1 MKKSYY
7 ILIALILAAAVA
19 FAVYMN
25 YKRTSNTTP
34 QGFAS
39 SNGRLQLQNIDVAS
53 LRAGRVSQVLVHE
66 GDLVEKGTPLVTLSS
81 EELDTQLQAAEAA
94 KNQAEARKVQAEAAK
109 TRAIGAVTRA
119 MGTEKRA
126 EGGYARTQSGVS
138 QANAVIA
145 AKMALMKTAKDNL
158 DNTLALRKDDL
169 VSVAELQQREQ
180 AYAAA
185 KAEVL
190 AAQAAKAQAAA
201 GGTEAQ
207 AGIAEATSGIA
218 EAKAAV
224 AEAQA
229 GISQAQAG
237 INQAQAVIAQAQ
249 SQINRVKSIQ
259 SDMYVRAPQA
269 GRVEYRIAEVGNVI
283 APGSKVVTLIDP
295 NNVYLEIFL
304 PTDSSSQVQI
314 GSPARIV
321 LDGINAVFPAKV
333 SFVANQSQFTPKSV
347 ETKNEREKMMYRVK
361 LSLDPQVA
369 SRYQTLLK
377 GGMTAQGYVQ
387 LDPNTAWGKT
397 LEVKMPAALPIP
409 PNKPDSASTNTNSN
423 TSSMTASATGH

>member
-7 ILIALILAAAVA
+7 ILIALILAVAVA

-25 YKRTSNTTP
+25 YKRTADTTP
-34 QGFAS
+34 EGFAS

-81 EELDTQLQAAEAA
+81 EELDTQLQGAEAA
-94 KNQAEARKVQAEAAK
+94 KLQAEAAK
-109 TRAIGAVTRA
+109 LQAEGRKSQAQAAKARAEGAVTRA

-126 EGGYARTQSGVS
+126 EGGYARTQGGVN
-138 QANAVIA
+138 QADAVIA
-145 AKMALMKTAKDNL
+145 AKKAQLQIALDNL
-158 DNTLALRKDDL
+158 NNTKALRKDDL
-169 VSVAELQQREQ
+169 VSIAELQQREQ
-180 AYAAA
+180 AYQAA

-207 AGIAEATSGIA
+207 AGIAEAQSGIA

-229 GISQAQAG
+229 GIEQAQAG
-237 INQAQAVIAQAQ
+237 INQAQ

-269 GRVEYRIAEVGNVI
+269 GRVEYRIVEVGNVI
-283 APGSKVVTLIDP
+283 APGSKVVTLVDP
-295 NNVYLEIFL
+295 NDVYLEIFL
-304 PTDSSSQVQI
+304 PTDSSNQVQI

-321 LDGINAVFPAKV
+321 LDGIKAVLPAKV

-387 LDPNTAWGKT
+387 LDPSKAWSKD
-397 LEVKMPAALPIP
+397 LEVNMPSIVPIAP
-409 PNKPDSASTNTNSN
+409 SRPVHPQIASTVTV
-423 TSSMTASATGH
+423 GQ

>member
-7 ILIALILAAAVA
+7 ILIALTLAVAVA

-25 YKRTSNTTP
+25 YKRTADTTP
-34 QGFAS
+34 EGFAT

-66 GDLVEKGTPLVTLSS
+66 GDLVEKGTPLATLSS
-81 EELDTQLQAAEAA
+81 EELDTQLQGAEAA
-94 KNQAEARKVQAEAAK
+94 KLQAEAAK
-109 TRAIGAVTRA
+109 LQAEGRKSQAQAAKARAEGAVTRA
-119 MGTEKRA
+119 MGTKKRA
-126 EGGYARTQSGVS
+126 EGGYARTQGGVN
-138 QANAVIA
+138 QADAVIA
-145 AKMALMKTAKDNL
+145 AKKAQLQIALDNL
-158 DNTLALRKDDL
+158 NNTKALRKDNL
-169 VSVAELQQREQ
+169 VSIAELQQREQ
-180 AYAAA
+180 AYQAA

-207 AGIAEATSGIA
+207 AGIVEAQSGIA

-229 GISQAQAG
+229 GINQAQAGIEQAQAG
-237 INQAQAVIAQAQ
+237 INQAQ

-269 GRVEYRIAEVGNVI
+269 GRVEYRIVEVGNVI
-283 APGSKVVTLIDP
+283 APGSKVLTLVDP
-295 NNVYLEIFL
+295 NDIYLEIFL
-304 PTDSSSQVQI
+304 PTDSSNQVQI

-321 LDGINAVFPAKV
+321 LDGIKAVLPAKV

-387 LDPNTAWGKT
+387 LDPSKAWSKD
-397 LEVKMPAALPIP
+397 LEVNMPSIVPIAP
-409 PNKPDSASTNTNSN
+409 SRTVHPQIASTVTV
-423 TSSMTASATGH
+423 GQ

>member
-7 ILIALILAAAVA
+7 ILIALILAVAVA

-25 YKRTSNTTP
+25 YKRTADTTP
-34 QGFAS
+34 EGFAS

-81 EELDTQLQAAEAA
+81 EELDTQLQGAEAA
-94 KNQAEARKVQAEAAK
+94 KSQAEAAK
-109 TRAIGAVTRA
+109 LQAEGRKSQAQAAKARAEGAVTRA

-126 EGGYARTQSGVS
+126 EGGYARTQGGVN
-138 QANAVIA
+138 QADAVIA
-145 AKMALMKTAKDNL
+145 AKKAQLQIALDNL
-158 DNTLALRKDDL
+158 NNTKALRKDNL
-169 VSVAELQQREQ
+169 VSIAELQQREQ
-180 AYAAA
+180 AYQAA

-207 AGIAEATSGIA
+207 AGIAEAQSGIA

-229 GISQAQAG
+229 GINQAQAGIEQAQAG
-237 INQAQAVIAQAQ
+237 INQAQ

-269 GRVEYRIAEVGNVI
+269 GRVEYRIVEVGNVI
-283 APGSKVVTLIDP
+283 APGSKVVTLVDP
-295 NNVYLEIFL
+295 NDVYLEIFL
-304 PTDSSSQVQI
+304 PTDSSNQVQI

-321 LDGINAVFPAKV
+321 LDGIKAVLPAKV

-387 LDPNTAWGKT
+387 LDPSKAWSKD
-397 LEVKMPAALPIP
+397 LEVNMPSIVPIAP
-409 PNKPDSASTNTNSN
+409 SRPVHPQIASTVTV
-423 TSSMTASATGH
+423 GQ

>member
-7 ILIALILAAAVA
+7 ILIALILAVAVA

-25 YKRTSNTTP
+25 YKRTADTTP
-34 QGFAS
+34 EGFAS

-81 EELDTQLQAAEAA
+81 EELDTQLQGAEAA
-94 KNQAEARKVQAEAAK
+94 KSQAEAAK
-109 TRAIGAVTRA
+109 LQAEGRKSQAQAAKARAEGAVTRA
-119 MGTEKRA
+119 MSTEKRA
-126 EGGYARTQSGVS
+126 EGGYARTQGGVN
-138 QANAVIA
+138 QADAVIA
-145 AKMALMKTAKDNL
+145 AKKAQLQIALDNL
-158 DNTLALRKDDL
+158 NNTKALRKDDL
-169 VSVAELQQREQ
+169 VSIAELQQREQ
-180 AYAAA
+180 AYQAA

-207 AGIAEATSGIA
+207 AGIAEAQSGIA

-229 GISQAQAG
+229 GINQAQAGIEQAQAG
-237 INQAQAVIAQAQ
+237 INQAQ

-269 GRVEYRIAEVGNVI
+269 GRVEYRIVEVGNVI
-283 APGSKVVTLIDP
+283 APGSKVVTLVDP
-295 NNVYLEIFL
+295 NDVYLEIFL
-304 PTDSSSQVQI
+304 PTDSSNQVQI

-321 LDGINAVFPAKV
+321 LDGIKAVLPAKV

-387 LDPNTAWGKT
+387 LDPSKAWSKD
-397 LEVKMPAALPIP
+397 LEVNMPSIVPIAP
-409 PNKPDSASTNTNSN
+409 SRPVNPQIASTVTV
-423 TSSMTASATGH
+423 GQ

>member
-7 ILIALILAAAVA
+7 ILIALILAVAVA

-25 YKRTSNTTP
+25 YKRTADTTP
-34 QGFAS
+34 EGFAS

-81 EELDTQLQAAEAA
+81 EELDTQLQGAEAA
-94 KNQAEARKVQAEAAK
+94 KSQAEAAK
-109 TRAIGAVTRA
+109 SQAEGRKSQAQAAKARAEGAVTRA

-126 EGGYARTQSGVS
+126 EGGYARTQGGVN
-138 QANAVIA
+138 QADAVIA
-145 AKMALMKTAKDNL
+145 AKKAQLQIALDNL
-158 DNTLALRKDDL
+158 NNTKALRKDDL
-169 VSVAELQQREQ
+169 VSIAELQQREQ
-180 AYAAA
+180 AYQAA

-207 AGIAEATSGIA
+207 AGIAEAQSGIA

-229 GISQAQAG
+229 GIEQAQAG
-237 INQAQAVIAQAQ
+237 INQAQAGINQAQ

-269 GRVEYRIAEVGNVI
+269 GRVEYRIVEVGNVI
-283 APGSKVVTLIDP
+283 APGSKVVTLVDP
-295 NNVYLEIFL
+295 NDVYLEIFL
-304 PTDSSSQVQI
+304 PTDSSNQVQI

-321 LDGINAVFPAKV
+321 LDGIKAVLPAKV

-387 LDPNTAWGKT
+387 LDPSKAWSKD
-397 LEVKMPAALPIP
+397 LEVKMPSIVPIAP
-409 PNKPDSASTNTNSN
+409 SRPVHPQIASTVTV
-423 TSSMTASATGH
+423 GQ

>member
-7 ILIALILAAAVA
+7 ILIALMLAVAVA

-25 YKRTSNTTP
+25 YKRTADTTP
-34 QGFAS
+34 EGFAS

-81 EELDTQLQAAEAA
+81 EELDTQLQGAEAA
-94 KNQAEARKVQAEAAK
+94 KSQAEAAK
-109 TRAIGAVTRA
+109 LQAEGRKSQAQAAKARAEGAVTRA

-126 EGGYARTQSGVS
+126 EGGYARTQGGVN
-138 QANAVIA
+138 QADAVIA
-145 AKMALMKTAKDNL
+145 AKKAQLQIALDNL
-158 DNTLALRKDDL
+158 NNTKALRKDDL
-169 VSVAELQQREQ
+169 VSIAELQQREQ
-180 AYAAA
+180 AYQAA

-207 AGIAEATSGIA
+207 AGIAEAQSGIA

-229 GISQAQAG
+229 GINQAQAGIEQAQAG
-237 INQAQAVIAQAQ
+237 INQAQ

-269 GRVEYRIAEVGNVI
+269 GRVEYRIVEVGNVI
-283 APGSKVVTLIDP
+283 APGSKVVTLVDP
-295 NNVYLEIFL
+295 NDVYLEIFL
-304 PTDSSSQVQI
+304 PTDSSNQVQI

-321 LDGINAVFPAKV
+321 LDGIKAVLPAKV

-387 LDPNTAWGKT
+387 LDPSKAWSKD
-397 LEVKMPAALPIP
+397 LEVNMPSIVPIAP
-409 PNKPDSASTNTNSN
+409 SRPVHPQIASTVTV
-423 TSSMTASATGH
+423 GQ

>member
-7 ILIALILAAAVA
+7 ILIALILAVAVA

-25 YKRTSNTTP
+25 YKRTADTTP
-34 QGFAS
+34 EGFAS

-81 EELDTQLQAAEAA
+81 EELDTQLQGAEAA
-94 KNQAEARKVQAEAAK
+94 KSQAEAAK
-109 TRAIGAVTRA
+109 SQAEGRKSQAQAAKARAEGAVTRA
-119 MGTEKRA
+119 MGTKKRA
-126 EGGYARTQSGVS
+126 EGGYARTQGGVN
-138 QANAVIA
+138 QADAVIA
-145 AKMALMKTAKDNL
+145 AKKAQLQIALDNL
-158 DNTLALRKDDL
+158 NNTKALRKDDL
-169 VSVAELQQREQ
+169 VSIAELQQREQ
-180 AYAAA
+180 AYQAA

-207 AGIAEATSGIA
+207 AGIAEAQSGIA

-229 GISQAQAG
+229 GINQAQAGIEQAQAG
-237 INQAQAVIAQAQ
+237 INQAQ

-269 GRVEYRIAEVGNVI
+269 GRVEYRIVEVGNVI
-283 APGSKVVTLIDP
+283 APGSKVVTLVDP
-295 NNVYLEIFL
+295 NDVYLEIFL
-304 PTDSSSQVQI
+304 PTDSSNQVQI

-321 LDGINAVFPAKV
+321 LDGIKAVLPAKV

-387 LDPNTAWGKT
+387 LDPSKAWSKD
-397 LEVKMPAALPIP
+397 LEVKMPSIVPIAP
-409 PNKPDSASTNTNSN
+409 SRPVHPQIASTVTV
-423 TSSMTASATGH
+423 GQ

>member
-7 ILIALILAAAVA
+7 ILIALILAVAVA

-25 YKRTSNTTP
+25 YKRTADTTP
-34 QGFAS
+34 EGFAS

-66 GDLVEKGTPLVTLSS
+66 GDLVEKGTLLVTLSS
-81 EELDTQLQAAEAA
+81 EELDTQLQGAEAA
-94 KNQAEARKVQAEAAK
+94 KSQAEAAK
-109 TRAIGAVTRA
+109 LQAEGRKSQAQAAKARAEGAVTRA

-126 EGGYARTQSGVS
+126 EGGYARTQGGVN
-138 QANAVIA
+138 QADAVIA
-145 AKMALMKTAKDNL
+145 AKKAQLQIALDNL
-158 DNTLALRKDDL
+158 NNTKALRKDDL
-169 VSVAELQQREQ
+169 VSIAELQQREQ
-180 AYAAA
+180 AYQAA

-207 AGIAEATSGIA
+207 AGIAEAQSGIA

-229 GISQAQAG
+229 GINQAQAGIEQAQAG
-237 INQAQAVIAQAQ
+237 INQAQ

-269 GRVEYRIAEVGNVI
+269 GRVEYRIVEVGNVI
-283 APGSKVVTLIDP
+283 APGSKVVTLVDP
-295 NNVYLEIFL
+295 NDVYLEIFL
-304 PTDSSSQVQI
+304 PTDSSNQVQI

-321 LDGINAVFPAKV
+321 LDGIKAVLPAKV

-387 LDPNTAWGKT
+387 LDPSKAWSKD
-397 LEVKMPAALPIP
+397 LEVKMPSIVPIAP
-409 PNKPDSASTNTNSN
+409 SRPVHPQIASTVTV
-423 TSSMTASATGH
+423 GQ

>member
-7 ILIALILAAAVA
+7 ILIALILAVAVA

-25 YKRTSNTTP
+25 YKRTADTTP
-34 QGFAS
+34 EGFAS
-39 SNGRLQLQNIDVAS
+39 SNGRLQLQNIDVSS

-81 EELDTQLQAAEAA
+81 EELDTQLQGAEAA
-94 KNQAEARKVQAEAAK
+94 KLQAEAAK
-109 TRAIGAVTRA
+109 LQAEGRKSQAQAAKARAEGAVTRA

-126 EGGYARTQSGVS
+126 EGGYARTQGGVN
-138 QANAVIA
+138 QADAVIA
-145 AKMALMKTAKDNL
+145 AKKAQLQIALDNL
-158 DNTLALRKDDL
+158 NNTKALRKDDL
-169 VSVAELQQREQ
+169 VSIAELQQREQ
-180 AYAAA
+180 AYQAA

-207 AGIAEATSGIA
+207 AGIAEAQSGIA

-229 GISQAQAG
+229 GINQAQAGIEQAQAG
-237 INQAQAVIAQAQ
+237 INQAQ

-269 GRVEYRIAEVGNVI
+269 GRVEYRIVEVGNVI
-283 APGSKVVTLIDP
+283 APGSKVVTLVDP
-295 NNVYLEIFL
+295 NDVYLEIFL
-304 PTDSSSQVQI
+304 PTDSSNQVQI

-321 LDGINAVFPAKV
+321 LDGIKAVLPAKV

-387 LDPNTAWGKT
+387 LDPSKAWSKD
-397 LEVKMPAALPIP
+397 LEVNMPSIVPIAP
-409 PNKPDSASTNTNSN
+409 SRPLHPQIASTVTV
-423 TSSMTASATGH
+423 GQ

>member
-7 ILIALILAAAVA
+7 ILIALILAVAVA

-25 YKRTSNTTP
+25 YKRTADTTP
-34 QGFAS
+34 KGFAS

-81 EELDTQLQAAEAA
+81 EELDTQLQGAEAA
-94 KNQAEARKVQAEAAK
+94 KLQAEAAK
-109 TRAIGAVTRA
+109 LQAEGRKSQAQAAKARAEGAVTRA

-126 EGGYARTQSGVS
+126 EGGYARTQGGVN
-138 QANAVIA
+138 QADAVIA
-145 AKMALMKTAKDNL
+145 AKKAQLQIALDNL
-158 DNTLALRKDDL
+158 NNTKALRKDDL
-169 VSVAELQQREQ
+169 VSIAELQQREQ
-180 AYAAA
+180 AYQAA

-207 AGIAEATSGIA
+207 AGIAEAQSGIA

-229 GISQAQAG
+229 GINQAQAGIEQAQAG
-237 INQAQAVIAQAQ
+237 INQAQ

-269 GRVEYRIAEVGNVI
+269 GRVEYRIVEVGNVI
-283 APGSKVVTLIDP
+283 APGSKVVTLVDP
-295 NNVYLEIFL
+295 NDVYLEIFL
-304 PTDSSSQVQI
+304 PTDSSNQVQI
-314 GSPARIV
+314 GSPARIL
-321 LDGINAVFPAKV
+321 LDGIKAVLPAKV

-387 LDPNTAWGKT
+387 LDPSKAWSKD
-397 LEVKMPAALPIP
+397 LEVNMPSIVPIAPSRPVP
-409 PNKPDSASTNTNSN
+409 PQIASTVTV
-423 TSSMTASATGH
+423 GQ

>member
-7 ILIALILAAAVA
+7 ILIALILAVAVA

-25 YKRTSNTTP
+25 YKRTADTTP
-34 QGFAS
+34 EGFAS

-81 EELDTQLQAAEAA
+81 EELDTQLQGAEAA
-94 KNQAEARKVQAEAAK
+94 KSQAEAAK
-109 TRAIGAVTRA
+109 LQAEGRKSQAQAAKARAEGAVTRA

-126 EGGYARTQSGVS
+126 EGGYARTQGGVT
-138 QANAVIA
+138 QADAVIA
-145 AKMALMKTAKDNL
+145 AKKAQLQIALDNL
-158 DNTLALRKDDL
+158 NNTKALRKDNL
-169 VSVAELQQREQ
+169 VSIAELQQREQ
-180 AYAAA
+180 AYQAA

-207 AGIAEATSGIA
+207 AGIAEAQSGIA

-229 GISQAQAG
+229 GINQAQAGIEQAQAG
-237 INQAQAVIAQAQ
+237 INQAQ
-249 SQINRVKSIQ
+249 SQINRFKSIQ

-269 GRVEYRIAEVGNVI
+269 GRVEYRIVEVGNVI
-283 APGSKVVTLIDP
+283 APGSKVVTLVDP
-295 NNVYLEIFL
+295 NDVYLEIFL
-304 PTDSSSQVQI
+304 PTDSSNQVQI

-321 LDGINAVFPAKV
+321 LDGIKAVLPAKV

-387 LDPNTAWGKT
+387 LDPSKAWSKD
-397 LEVKMPAALPIP
+397 LEVNMPSIVPIAP
-409 PNKPDSASTNTNSN
+409 SRPVHPQIASTVTV
-423 TSSMTASATGH
+423 GQ

>member
-7 ILIALILAAAVA
+7 ILIALILAVAVA

-25 YKRTSNTTP
+25 YKRTADTTP
-34 QGFAS
+34 EGFAS

-81 EELDTQLQAAEAA
+81 EELDTQLQGAEAA
-94 KNQAEARKVQAEAAK
+94 KLQAEGRKSQAQAAK
-109 TRAIGAVTRA
+109 ARAEGAVTRA

-126 EGGYARTQSGVS
+126 EGGYARTQGGVN
-138 QANAVIA
+138 QADAVIA
-145 AKMALMKTAKDNL
+145 AKKAQLQIALDNL
-158 DNTLALRKDDL
+158 NNTKALRKDDL
-169 VSVAELQQREQ
+169 VSIAELQQREQ
-180 AYAAA
+180 AYQAA

-207 AGIAEATSGIA
+207 AGIAEAQSGIA

-229 GISQAQAG
+229 GINQAQAGIEQAQAG
-237 INQAQAVIAQAQ
+237 INQAQ

-269 GRVEYRIAEVGNVI
+269 GRVEYRIVEVGNVI
-283 APGSKVVTLIDP
+283 APGSKVVTLVDP
-295 NNVYLEIFL
+295 NDVYLEIFL
-304 PTDSSSQVQI
+304 PTDSSNQVQI

-321 LDGINAVFPAKV
+321 LDGIKAVLPAKV

-387 LDPNTAWGKT
+387 LDPSKAWSKD
-397 LEVKMPAALPIP
+397 LEVKMPSIVPIAP
-409 PNKPDSASTNTNSN
+409 SRPVHPQIASTVTV
-423 TSSMTASATGH
+423 GQ

>member
-7 ILIALILAAAVA
+7 ILIALILAVAVA

-25 YKRTSNTTP
+25 YKRTADTTP
-34 QGFAS
+34 EGFAS

-81 EELDTQLQAAEAA
+81 EELDTQLQGAEAA
-94 KNQAEARKVQAEAAK
+94 KSQAEAAK
-109 TRAIGAVTRA
+109 SQAEGRKSQAQAAKARAEGAVTRA

-126 EGGYARTQSGVS
+126 EGGYARTQGGVN
-138 QANAVIA
+138 QADAVIA
-145 AKMALMKTAKDNL
+145 AKKAQLQIALDNL
-158 DNTLALRKDDL
+158 NNTKALRKDNL
-169 VSVAELQQREQ
+169 VSIAELQQREQ
-180 AYAAA
+180 AYQAA

-207 AGIAEATSGIA
+207 AGIAEAQSGIA

-229 GISQAQAG
+229 GINQAQAGIEQAQAG
-237 INQAQAVIAQAQ
+237 INQAQ

-269 GRVEYRIAEVGNVI
+269 GRVEYRIVEVGNVI
-283 APGSKVVTLIDP
+283 APGSKVVTLVDP
-295 NNVYLEIFL
+295 NDVYLEIFL
-304 PTDSSSQVQI
+304 PTDSSNQVQI
-314 GSPARIV
+314 GSPARIL
-321 LDGINAVFPAKV
+321 LDGIKAVLPAKV

-387 LDPNTAWGKT
+387 LDPSKAWSKD
-397 LEVKMPAALPIP
+397 LEVKMPSIVPIAP
-409 PNKPDSASTNTNSN
+409 SRPVHPQIASTVTV
-423 TSSMTASATGH
+423 GQ

>member
-7 ILIALILAAAVA
+7 ILIALILAVAVA

-25 YKRTSNTTP
+25 YKRTADTTP
-34 QGFAS
+34 EGFAS

-81 EELDTQLQAAEAA
+81 EELDTQLQGAEAA
-94 KNQAEARKVQAEAAK
+94 KLQAEAAK
-109 TRAIGAVTRA
+109 LQAEGRKSQAQAAKARAEGAVTRA
-119 MGTEKRA
+119 MSTEKRA
-126 EGGYARTQSGVS
+126 EGGYARTQGGVN
-138 QANAVIA
+138 QADAVIA
-145 AKMALMKTAKDNL
+145 AKKAQLQIALDNL
-158 DNTLALRKDDL
+158 NNTKALRKDDL
-169 VSVAELQQREQ
+169 VSIAELQQREQ
-180 AYAAA
+180 AYQAA

-207 AGIAEATSGIA
+207 AGIAEAQSGIA

-229 GISQAQAG
+229 GINQAQAGIEQAQAG
-237 INQAQAVIAQAQ
+237 INQAQ

-269 GRVEYRIAEVGNVI
+269 GRVEYRIVEVGNVI
-283 APGSKVVTLIDP
+283 APGSKVVTLVDP
-295 NNVYLEIFL
+295 NDVYLEIFL
-304 PTDSSSQVQI
+304 PTDSSNQVQI

-321 LDGINAVFPAKV
+321 LDGIKAVLPAKV

-387 LDPNTAWGKT
+387 LDPSKAWSKD
-397 LEVKMPAALPIP
+397 LEVNMPSIVPIAP
-409 PNKPDSASTNTNSN
+409 SRPVHPQIASTVTV
-423 TSSMTASATGH
+423 GQ

>member
-7 ILIALILAAAVA
+7 ILIALILAVAVA

-25 YKRTSNTTP
+25 YKRTADTTP
-34 QGFAS
+34 EGFAY

-66 GDLVEKGTPLVTLSS
+66 GDLVEKGTTLVTLSS
-81 EELDTQLQAAEAA
+81 EELDTQLQGAEAA
-94 KNQAEARKVQAEAAK
+94 KSQAEAAK
-109 TRAIGAVTRA
+109 LQAEGRKSQAQAAKSRAEGAVTRA

-126 EGGYARTQSGVS
+126 EGGYARTQGGVN
-138 QANAVIA
+138 QADAVIA
-145 AKMALMKTAKDNL
+145 AKKAQLQIALDNL
-158 DNTLALRKDDL
+158 NNTKALRKDNL
-169 VSVAELQQREQ
+169 VSIAELQQREQ
-180 AYAAA
+180 AYQAA

-207 AGIAEATSGIA
+207 AGIAEAQSGIA

-229 GISQAQAG
+229 GINQAQAGIEQAQAG
-237 INQAQAVIAQAQ
+237 INQAQ

-269 GRVEYRIAEVGNVI
+269 GRVEYRIVEVGNVI
-283 APGSKVVTLIDP
+283 APGSKVVTLVDP
-295 NNVYLEIFL
+295 NDVYLEIFL
-304 PTDSSSQVQI
+304 PTDSSNQVQI

-321 LDGINAVFPAKV
+321 LDGIKAVLPAKV

-387 LDPNTAWGKT
+387 LDPSKAWSKD
-397 LEVKMPAALPIP
+397 LEVKMPSIVPIAP
-409 PNKPDSASTNTNSN
+409 SRPVHPQIASTVTV
-423 TSSMTASATGH
+423 GQ

>member
-7 ILIALILAAAVA
+7 ILIALMLAVAVA

-25 YKRTSNTTP
+25 YKRTADTTP
-34 QGFAS
+34 EGFAS

-81 EELDTQLQAAEAA
+81 EELDTQLQGAEAA
-94 KNQAEARKVQAEAAK
+94 KSQAEAAK
-109 TRAIGAVTRA
+109 LQAEGRKSQAQAAKARAEGAVTRA

-126 EGGYARTQSGVS
+126 EGGYARTQGGVN
-138 QANAVIA
+138 QADAVIA
-145 AKMALMKTAKDNL
+145 AKKAQLQIALDNL
-158 DNTLALRKDDL
+158 NNTKALRKDNL
-169 VSVAELQQREQ
+169 VSIAELQQREQ
-180 AYAAA
+180 AYQAA

-207 AGIAEATSGIA
+207 AGIAEAQSGIA

-229 GISQAQAG
+229 GINQAQAGIEQAQAG
-237 INQAQAVIAQAQ
+237 INQAQ

-269 GRVEYRIAEVGNVI
+269 GRVEYRIVEVGNVI
-283 APGSKVVTLIDP
+283 APGSKVVTLVDP
-295 NNVYLEIFL
+295 NDVYLEIFL
-304 PTDSSSQVQI
+304 PTDSSNQVQI

-321 LDGINAVFPAKV
+321 LDGIKAVLPAKV

-387 LDPNTAWGKT
+387 LDPSKAWSKD
-397 LEVKMPAALPIP
+397 LEVNMPSIVPIAP
-409 PNKPDSASTNTNSN
+409 SRPVHPQIASTVTV
-423 TSSMTASATGH
+423 GQ

>member
-7 ILIALILAAAVA
+7 ILIALILAVAVA

-25 YKRTSNTTP
+25 YKRTADTTP
-34 QGFAS
+34 EGFAS

-81 EELDTQLQAAEAA
+81 EELDTQLQGAEAA
-94 KNQAEARKVQAEAAK
+94 KLQAEAAK
-109 TRAIGAVTRA
+109 SQAEGRKSQAQAAKARAEGAVTRA

-126 EGGYARTQSGVS
+126 EGGYARTQGGVN
-138 QANAVIA
+138 QADAVIA
-145 AKMALMKTAKDNL
+145 AKKAQLQIALDNL
-158 DNTLALRKDDL
+158 NNTKALRKDDL
-169 VSVAELQQREQ
+169 VSIAELQQREQ
-180 AYAAA
+180 AYQAA

-207 AGIAEATSGIA
+207 AGIAEAQSGIA

-229 GISQAQAG
+229 GINQAQAGIEQAQAG
-237 INQAQAVIAQAQ
+237 INQAQ

-269 GRVEYRIAEVGNVI
+269 GRVEYRIVEVGNVI
-283 APGSKVVTLIDP
+283 APGSKVVTLVDP
-295 NNVYLEIFL
+295 NDVYLEIFL
-304 PTDSSSQVQI
+304 PTDSSNQVQI

-321 LDGINAVFPAKV
+321 LDGIKAVLPAKV

-387 LDPNTAWGKT
+387 LDPSKAWSKD
-397 LEVKMPAALPIP
+397 LEVKMPSIVPIAP
-409 PNKPDSASTNTNSN
+409 SRPVHPQIASTVTV
-423 TSSMTASATGH
+423 GQ

>member
-7 ILIALILAAAVA
+7 ILIALILAVAVA

-25 YKRTSNTTP
+25 YKRTADTTP
-34 QGFAS
+34 EGFAS

-81 EELDTQLQAAEAA
+81 EELDTQLQGAEAA
-94 KNQAEARKVQAEAAK
+94 KSQAEAAK
-109 TRAIGAVTRA
+109 SQAEGRKSQAQAAKARAEGAVTRA

-126 EGGYARTQSGVS
+126 EGGYARTQGGVN
-138 QANAVIA
+138 QADAVIA
-145 AKMALMKTAKDNL
+145 AKKAQLQIALDNL
-158 DNTLALRKDDL
+158 NNTKALRKDDL
-169 VSVAELQQREQ
+169 VSIAELQQREQ
-180 AYAAA
+180 AYQAA

-207 AGIAEATSGIA
+207 AGIAEAQSGIA

-229 GISQAQAG
+229 GIEQAQAGIEQAQAG
-237 INQAQAVIAQAQ
+237 INQAQ

-269 GRVEYRIAEVGNVI
+269 GRVEYRIVEVGNVI
-283 APGSKVVTLIDP
+283 APGSKVVTLVDP
-295 NNVYLEIFL
+295 NDVYLEIFL
-304 PTDSSSQVQI
+304 PTDSSNQVQI

-321 LDGINAVFPAKV
+321 LDGIKAVLPAKV

-387 LDPNTAWGKT
+387 LDPSKAWSKD
-397 LEVKMPAALPIP
+397 LEVNMPSIVPIAP
-409 PNKPDSASTNTNSN
+409 SRPVHPQIASTVTV
-423 TSSMTASATGH
+423 GQ

>member
-7 ILIALILAAAVA
+7 ILIALMLAVAVA

-25 YKRTSNTTP
+25 YKRTADTTP
-34 QGFAS
+34 EGFAS

-81 EELDTQLQAAEAA
+81 EELDTQLQGAEAA
-94 KNQAEARKVQAEAAK
+94 KSQAEAAK
-109 TRAIGAVTRA
+109 SQAEGRKSQAQAAKARAEGAVTRA

-126 EGGYARTQSGVS
+126 EGGYARTQGGVN
-138 QANAVIA
+138 QADAVIA
-145 AKMALMKTAKDNL
+145 AKKAQLQIALDNL
-158 DNTLALRKDDL
+158 NNTKALRKDDL
-169 VSVAELQQREQ
+169 VSIAELQQREQ
-180 AYAAA
+180 AYQAA

-207 AGIAEATSGIA
+207 AGIAEAQSGIA

-229 GISQAQAG
+229 GINQAQAGIEQAQAG
-237 INQAQAVIAQAQ
+237 INQAQ

-269 GRVEYRIAEVGNVI
+269 GRVEYRIVEVGNVI
-283 APGSKVVTLIDP
+283 APGSKVVTLVDP
-295 NNVYLEIFL
+295 NDVYLEIFL
-304 PTDSSSQVQI
+304 PTDSSNQVQI

-321 LDGINAVFPAKV
+321 LDGIKAVLPAKV

-387 LDPNTAWGKT
+387 LDPSKAWSKD
-397 LEVKMPAALPIP
+397 LEVKMPSIVPIAP
-409 PNKPDSASTNTNSN
+409 SRPVHPQIASTVTV
-423 TSSMTASATGH
+423 GQ

>member
-7 ILIALILAAAVA
+7 ILIALILAVAVA

-25 YKRTSNTTP
+25 YKRTADTTP
-34 QGFAS
+34 EGFAS

-81 EELDTQLQAAEAA
+81 EELDTQLQGAEAA
-94 KNQAEARKVQAEAAK
+94 KSQAEAAK
-109 TRAIGAVTRA
+109 SQAEGRKSQAQAAKARAEGAVTRA

-126 EGGYARTQSGVS
+126 EGGYARTQGGVN
-138 QANAVIA
+138 QADAVIA
-145 AKMALMKTAKDNL
+145 AKKAQLQIALDNL
-158 DNTLALRKDDL
+158 NNTKALRKDDL
-169 VSVAELQQREQ
+169 VSIAELQQREQ
-180 AYAAA
+180 AYQAA

-207 AGIAEATSGIA
+207 AGIAEAQSGIA

-229 GISQAQAG
+229 GINQAQAGIEQAQAG
-237 INQAQAVIAQAQ
+237 INQAQ

-269 GRVEYRIAEVGNVI
+269 GRVEYRIVEVGNVI
-283 APGSKVVTLIDP
+283 APGSKVVTLVDP
-295 NNVYLEIFL
+295 NDVYLEIFL
-304 PTDSSSQVQI
+304 PTDSSNQVQI

-321 LDGINAVFPAKV
+321 LDGIKAVLPAKV

-387 LDPNTAWGKT
+387 LDPSKAWSKD
-397 LEVKMPAALPIP
+397 LEVNMPSIVPIAP
-409 PNKPDSASTNTNSN
+409 SRPVHPQIASTVTV
-423 TSSMTASATGH
+423 GQ

>member
-7 ILIALILAAAVA
+7 ILIALILAVAVA

-25 YKRTSNTTP
+25 YKRTADTTP
-34 QGFAS
+34 EGFAS

-81 EELDTQLQAAEAA
+81 EELDTQLQGAEAA
-94 KNQAEARKVQAEAAK
+94 KSQAEAAK
-109 TRAIGAVTRA
+109 SQAEGRKSQAQAAKARAEGAVTRA

-126 EGGYARTQSGVS
+126 EGGYARTQGGVN
-138 QANAVIA
+138 QADAVIA
-145 AKMALMKTAKDNL
+145 AKKAQLQIALDNL
-158 DNTLALRKDDL
+158 NNTKALRKDNL
-169 VSVAELQQREQ
+169 VSIAELQQREQ
-180 AYAAA
+180 AYQAA

-207 AGIAEATSGIA
+207 AGIAEAQSGIA

-229 GISQAQAG
+229 GIEQAQAG
-237 INQAQAVIAQAQ
+237 INQAQ

-269 GRVEYRIAEVGNVI
+269 GRVEYRIVEVGNVI
-283 APGSKVVTLIDP
+283 APGSKVVTLVDP
-295 NNVYLEIFL
+295 NDVYLEIFL
-304 PTDSSSQVQI
+304 PTDSSNQVQI

-321 LDGINAVFPAKV
+321 LDGIKAVLPAKV

-387 LDPNTAWGKT
+387 LDPSKAWSKD
-397 LEVKMPAALPIP
+397 LEVKMPSIVPIAP
-409 PNKPDSASTNTNSN
+409 SRPVHPQIASTVTV
-423 TSSMTASATGH
+423 GQ

>member
-7 ILIALILAAAVA
+7 ILIALILAVAVA

-25 YKRTSNTTP
+25 YKRTADTTP
-34 QGFAS
+34 EGFAS

-81 EELDTQLQAAEAA
+81 EELDTQLQGAEAA
-94 KNQAEARKVQAEAAK
+94 KLQAEAAK
-109 TRAIGAVTRA
+109 LQAEGRKSQAQAAKARAEGAVTRA

-126 EGGYARTQSGVS
+126 EGGYARTQGGVN
-138 QANAVIA
+138 QADAVIA
-145 AKMALMKTAKDNL
+145 AKKAQLQIALDNL
-158 DNTLALRKDDL
+158 NNTKALRKDDL
-169 VSVAELQQREQ
+169 VSIAELQQREQ
-180 AYAAA
+180 AYQAA

-207 AGIAEATSGIA
+207 AGIAEAQSGIA

-229 GISQAQAG
+229 GINQAQAG
-237 INQAQAVIAQAQ
+237 IEQAQAGIEQAQ

-269 GRVEYRIAEVGNVI
+269 GRVEYRIVEVGNVI
-283 APGSKVVTLIDP
+283 APGSKVVTLVDP
-295 NNVYLEIFL
+295 NDVYLEIFL
-304 PTDSSSQVQI
+304 PTDSSNQVQI

-321 LDGINAVFPAKV
+321 LDGIKAVLPAKV

-387 LDPNTAWGKT
+387 LDPSKAWSKD
-397 LEVKMPAALPIP
+397 LEVNMPSIVPIAP
-409 PNKPDSASTNTNSN
+409 SRPVHPQIASTVTV
-423 TSSMTASATGH
+423 GQ

>member
-7 ILIALILAAAVA
+7 ILIALILAVAVA

-25 YKRTSNTTP
+25 YKRTADTTP
-34 QGFAS
+34 EGFAS

-81 EELDTQLQAAEAA
+81 EELDTQLQGAEAA
-94 KNQAEARKVQAEAAK
+94 KSQAEAAK
-109 TRAIGAVTRA
+109 LQAEGRKSQAQAAKARAEGAVTRA
-119 MGTEKRA
+119 MSTEKRA
-126 EGGYARTQSGVS
+126 EGGYARTQGGVN
-138 QANAVIA
+138 QADAVIA
-145 AKMALMKTAKDNL
+145 AKKAQLQIALDNL
-158 DNTLALRKDDL
+158 NNTKALRKDDL
-169 VSVAELQQREQ
+169 VSIAELQQREQ
-180 AYAAA
+180 AYQAA

-207 AGIAEATSGIA
+207 AGIAEAQSGIA

-229 GISQAQAG
+229 GINQAQAGIEQAQAG
-237 INQAQAVIAQAQ
+237 INQAQ

-269 GRVEYRIAEVGNVI
+269 GRVEYRIVEVGNVI
-283 APGSKVVTLIDP
+283 APGSKVVTLVDP
-295 NNVYLEIFL
+295 NDVYLEIFL
-304 PTDSSSQVQI
+304 PTDSSNQVQI

-321 LDGINAVFPAKV
+321 LDGIKAVLPAKV

-387 LDPNTAWGKT
+387 LDPSKAWSKD
-397 LEVKMPAALPIP
+397 LEVNMPSIVPIAP
-409 PNKPDSASTNTNSN
+409 SRPVHPQIASTVTV
-423 TSSMTASATGH
+423 GQ

>member
-7 ILIALILAAAVA
+7 ILIALILAVAVA

-25 YKRTSNTTP
+25 YKRTADTTP
-34 QGFAS
+34 EGFAS

-81 EELDTQLQAAEAA
+81 EELDTQLQGAEAA
-94 KNQAEARKVQAEAAK
+94 KLQAEAAK
-109 TRAIGAVTRA
+109 LQAEGRKSQAQAAKARAEGAVTRA

-126 EGGYARTQSGVS
+126 EGGYARTQGGVN
-138 QANAVIA
+138 QADAVIA
-145 AKMALMKTAKDNL
+145 AKKAQLQIALDNL
-158 DNTLALRKDDL
+158 NNTKALRKDNL
-169 VSVAELQQREQ
+169 VSIAELQQREQ
-180 AYAAA
+180 VYQAA

-207 AGIAEATSGIA
+207 AGIAEA
-218 EAKAAV
+218 KAAV

-229 GISQAQAG
+229 GINQAQAG
-237 INQAQAVIAQAQ
+237 INQAQ

-269 GRVEYRIAEVGNVI
+269 GRVEYRIVEVGNVI
-283 APGSKVVTLIDP
+283 APGSKVVTLVDP
-295 NNVYLEIFL
+295 NDVYLEIFL
-304 PTDSSSQVQI
+304 PTDSSNQVQI

-321 LDGINAVFPAKV
+321 LDGIKAVLPAKV

-387 LDPNTAWGKT
+387 LDPSKAWSKD
-397 LEVKMPAALPIP
+397 LEVNMPSIVPIAP
-409 PNKPDSASTNTNSN
+409 SRPVHPQIASTVTV
-423 TSSMTASATGH
+423 GQ

>member
-7 ILIALILAAAVA
+7 ILIALILAVAVA

-25 YKRTSNTTP
+25 YKRTADTTP
-34 QGFAS
+34 EGFAS

-81 EELDTQLQAAEAA
+81 EELDTQLQGAEAA
-94 KNQAEARKVQAEAAK
+94 KSQAEAAK
-109 TRAIGAVTRA
+109 SQAEGRKSQAQAAKARAEGAVTRA

-126 EGGYARTQSGVS
+126 EGGYARTQGGVT
-138 QANAVIA
+138 QADAVIA
-145 AKMALMKTAKDNL
+145 AKKAQLQIALDNL
-158 DNTLALRKDDL
+158 NNTKALRKDDL
-169 VSVAELQQREQ
+169 VSIAELQQREQ
-180 AYAAA
+180 AYQAA

-207 AGIAEATSGIA
+207 AGIAEAQSGIA

-229 GISQAQAG
+229 GINQAQAG
-237 INQAQAVIAQAQ
+237 INQAQAGINQAQ

-269 GRVEYRIAEVGNVI
+269 GRVEYRIVEVGNVI
-283 APGSKVVTLIDP
+283 APGSKVVTLVDP
-295 NNVYLEIFL
+295 NDVYLEIFL
-304 PTDSSSQVQI
+304 PTDSSNQVQI

-321 LDGINAVFPAKV
+321 LDGIKAVLPAKV

-387 LDPNTAWGKT
+387 LDPSKAWSKD
-397 LEVKMPAALPIP
+397 LQVNMPSTVPIAP
-409 PNKPDSASTNTNSN
+409 SRPVNPQIASTVTV
-423 TSSMTASATGH
+423 GQ

>member
-7 ILIALILAAAVA
+7 ILIALILAVAVA

-25 YKRTSNTTP
+25 YKRTADTTP
-34 QGFAS
+34 EGFAS

-81 EELDTQLQAAEAA
+81 EELDTQLQGAEAA
-94 KNQAEARKVQAEAAK
+94 KLQAEAAK
-109 TRAIGAVTRA
+109 LQAEGRKSQAQAAKARAEGAVTRA

-126 EGGYARTQSGVS
+126 EGGYARTQGGVN
-138 QANAVIA
+138 QADAVIA
-145 AKMALMKTAKDNL
+145 AKKAQLQIALDNLNNTKALQKDNL
-158 DNTLALRKDDL
+158 
-169 VSVAELQQREQ
+169 VSIAELQQREQ
-180 AYAAA
+180 AYQAA

-207 AGIAEATSGIA
+207 AGIVEAQSGIA

-229 GISQAQAG
+229 GIEQAQAGIEQAQAG
-237 INQAQAVIAQAQ
+237 INQAQ

-269 GRVEYRIAEVGNVI
+269 GRVEYRIVEVGNVI
-283 APGSKVVTLIDP
+283 APGSKVVTLVDP
-295 NNVYLEIFL
+295 NDVYLEIFL
-304 PTDSSSQVQI
+304 PTDSSNQVQI

-321 LDGINAVFPAKV
+321 LDGIKAVLPAKV

-387 LDPNTAWGKT
+387 LDPSKAWSKD
-397 LEVKMPAALPIP
+397 LEVNMPSIVPIAP
-409 PNKPDSASTNTNSN
+409 SRPVHPQIASTVTV
-423 TSSMTASATGH
+423 GQ

>member
-7 ILIALILAAAVA
+7 ILIALILAVAVA

-25 YKRTSNTTP
+25 YKRTADTTP
-34 QGFAS
+34 EGFAS

-81 EELDTQLQAAEAA
+81 EELDTQLQGAEAA
-94 KNQAEARKVQAEAAK
+94 KSQAEAAK
-109 TRAIGAVTRA
+109 LQAEGRKSQAQAAKARAEGAVTRA
-119 MGTEKRA
+119 MSTEKRA
-126 EGGYARTQSGVS
+126 KGGYARTQGGVT
-138 QANAVIA
+138 QADAVIA
-145 AKMALMKTAKDNL
+145 AKKAQLQIALDNL
-158 DNTLALRKDDL
+158 NNTKALRKDDL
-169 VSVAELQQREQ
+169 VSIAELQQREQ
-180 AYAAA
+180 AYQAA

-207 AGIAEATSGIA
+207 AGIAEAQSGIA

-229 GISQAQAG
+229 GINQAQAGIEQAQAG
-237 INQAQAVIAQAQ
+237 INQAQ

-269 GRVEYRIAEVGNVI
+269 GRVEYRIVEVGNVI
-283 APGSKVVTLIDP
+283 APGSKVVTLVDP
-295 NNVYLEIFL
+295 NDVYLEIFL
-304 PTDSSSQVQI
+304 PTDSSNQVQI

-321 LDGINAVFPAKV
+321 LDGIKAVLPAKV

-387 LDPNTAWGKT
+387 LDPSKAWSKD
-397 LEVKMPAALPIP
+397 LEVKMPSIVPIAP
-409 PNKPDSASTNTNSN
+409 SRPVHPQIASTVTV
-423 TSSMTASATGH
+423 GQ

>member
-7 ILIALILAAAVA
+7 ILIALILAVAVA

-25 YKRTSNTTP
+25 YKRTADTTP
-34 QGFAS
+34 EGFAS

-81 EELDTQLQAAEAA
+81 EELDTQLQGAEAA
-94 KNQAEARKVQAEAAK
+94 KSQAEAAK
-109 TRAIGAVTRA
+109 LQAEGRKSQAQAAKARAEGAVTRA
-119 MGTEKRA
+119 MSTEKRA
-126 EGGYARTQSGVS
+126 EGGYARTQGGVT
-138 QANAVIA
+138 QADAVIA
-145 AKMALMKTAKDNL
+145 AKKAQLQIALDNL
-158 DNTLALRKDDL
+158 NNTKALRKDDL
-169 VSVAELQQREQ
+169 VSIAELQQREQ
-180 AYAAA
+180 AYQAA

-207 AGIAEATSGIA
+207 AGIAEAQSGIA

-229 GISQAQAG
+229 GINQAQAGIEQAQAG
-237 INQAQAVIAQAQ
+237 INQAQ

-269 GRVEYRIAEVGNVI
+269 GRVEYRIVEVGNVI
-283 APGSKVVTLIDP
+283 APGSKVVTLVDP
-295 NNVYLEIFL
+295 NDVYLEIFL
-304 PTDSSSQVQI
+304 PTDSSNQVQI

-321 LDGINAVFPAKV
+321 LDGIKAVLPAKV

-387 LDPNTAWGKT
+387 LDPSKAWSKD
-397 LEVKMPAALPIP
+397 LEVKMPSIVPIAP
-409 PNKPDSASTNTNSN
+409 SRPVHPQIASTVTV
-423 TSSMTASATGH
+423 GQ

>member
-7 ILIALILAAAVA
+7 ILIALMLAVAVA

-25 YKRTSNTTP
+25 YKRTADTTP
-34 QGFAS
+34 EGFAS

-81 EELDTQLQAAEAA
+81 EELDTQLQGAEAA
-94 KNQAEARKVQAEAAK
+94 KSQAEAAK
-109 TRAIGAVTRA
+109 LQAEGRKSQAQAAKARAEGAVTRA

-126 EGGYARTQSGVS
+126 EGGYARTQGGVN
-138 QANAVIA
+138 QADAVIA
-145 AKMALMKTAKDNL
+145 AKKAQLQIALDNL
-158 DNTLALRKDDL
+158 NNTKALRKDDL
-169 VSVAELQQREQ
+169 VSIAELQQREQ
-180 AYAAA
+180 AYQAA

-207 AGIAEATSGIA
+207 AGIAEAQSGIA

-229 GISQAQAG
+229 GINQAQAGIEQAQAG
-237 INQAQAVIAQAQ
+237 INQAQ

-269 GRVEYRIAEVGNVI
+269 GRVEYRIVEVGNVI
-283 APGSKVVTLIDP
+283 APGSKVVTLVDP

-304 PTDSSSQVQI
+304 PTDSSNQVQI

-321 LDGINAVFPAKV
+321 LDGIKAVLPAKV

-387 LDPNTAWGKT
+387 LDPSKAWSKD
-397 LEVKMPAALPIP
+397 LEVNMPSIVPIAP
-409 PNKPDSASTNTNSN
+409 SRPVHPQIASTVTV
-423 TSSMTASATGH
+423 GQ

>member
-1 MKKSYY
+1 M
-7 ILIALILAAAVA
+7 LAVAVA

-25 YKRTSNTTP
+25 YKRTADTTP
-34 QGFAS
+34 EGFAS

-81 EELDTQLQAAEAA
+81 EELDTQLQGAEAA
-94 KNQAEARKVQAEAAK
+94 KSQAEAAK
-109 TRAIGAVTRA
+109 LQAEGRKSQAQAAKARAEGAVTRA

-126 EGGYARTQSGVS
+126 EGGYARTQGGVN
-138 QANAVIA
+138 QADAVIA
-145 AKMALMKTAKDNL
+145 AKKAQLQIALDNL
-158 DNTLALRKDDL
+158 NNTKALRKDNL
-169 VSVAELQQREQ
+169 VSIAELQQREQ
-180 AYAAA
+180 TYQAA

-207 AGIAEATSGIA
+207 AGIAEAQSGIA

-229 GISQAQAG
+229 GINQAQAGIEQAQAG
-237 INQAQAVIAQAQ
+237 INQAQ

-269 GRVEYRIAEVGNVI
+269 GRVEYRIVEVGNVI
-283 APGSKVVTLIDP
+283 APGSKVVTLVDP
-295 NNVYLEIFL
+295 NDVYLEIFL
-304 PTDSSSQVQI
+304 PTDSSNQVQI

-321 LDGINAVFPAKV
+321 LDGIKAVLPAKV

-387 LDPNTAWGKT
+387 LDPSKAWSKD
-397 LEVKMPAALPIP
+397 LEVKMPSIVPIAP
-409 PNKPDSASTNTNSN
+409 SRPVHPQIASTVTV
-423 TSSMTASATGH
+423 GQ

>member
-7 ILIALILAAAVA
+7 ILIALILAVAVA

-25 YKRTSNTTP
+25 YKRTADTTP
-34 QGFAS
+34 EGFAS

-81 EELDTQLQAAEAA
+81 EELDTQLQGAEAA
-94 KNQAEARKVQAEAAK
+94 KLQAEAAK
-109 TRAIGAVTRA
+109 LQAEGRKSQAQAAKARAEGAVTRA

-126 EGGYARTQSGVS
+126 EGGYARTQGGVN
-138 QANAVIA
+138 QADAVIA
-145 AKMALMKTAKDNL
+145 AKKAQLQIALDNL
-158 DNTLALRKDDL
+158 NNTKALRKDNL
-169 VSVAELQQREQ
+169 VSIAELQQREQ
-180 AYAAA
+180 AYQAA

-207 AGIAEATSGIA
+207 AGIAEAQSGIA

-229 GISQAQAG
+229 GINQAQAGIEQAQAG
-237 INQAQAVIAQAQ
+237 INQAQ

-269 GRVEYRIAEVGNVI
+269 GRVEYRIVEVGNVI
-283 APGSKVVTLIDP
+283 APGSKVVTLVDP
-295 NNVYLEIFL
+295 NDVYLEIFL
-304 PTDSSSQVQI
+304 PTDSSNQVQI

-321 LDGINAVFPAKV
+321 LDGIKAVLPAKV

-387 LDPNTAWGKT
+387 LDPSKAWSKD
-397 LEVKMPAALPIP
+397 LEVNMPSIVPIAP
-409 PNKPDSASTNTNSN
+409 SRPVHPQIASTVTV
-423 TSSMTASATGH
+423 GQ

>member
-7 ILIALILAAAVA
+7 ILIALMLAVAVA

-25 YKRTSNTTP
+25 YKRTADTTP
-34 QGFAS
+34 EGFAS

-81 EELDTQLQAAEAA
+81 EELDTQLQGAEAA
-94 KNQAEARKVQAEAAK
+94 KSQAEAAK
-109 TRAIGAVTRA
+109 SQAEGRKSQAQAAKARAEGAVTRA

-126 EGGYARTQSGVS
+126 EGGYARTQGGVN
-138 QANAVIA
+138 QADAVIA
-145 AKMALMKTAKDNL
+145 AKKAQLQIALDNL
-158 DNTLALRKDDL
+158 NNTKALRKDDL
-169 VSVAELQQREQ
+169 VSIAELQQREQ
-180 AYAAA
+180 AYQAA

-207 AGIAEATSGIA
+207 AGIAEAQSGIA

-229 GISQAQAG
+229 GINQAQAGIEQAQAG
-237 INQAQAVIAQAQ
+237 INQAQ

-269 GRVEYRIAEVGNVI
+269 GRVEYRIVEVGNVI
-283 APGSKVVTLIDP
+283 APGSKVVTLVDP
-295 NNVYLEIFL
+295 NDVYLEIFL
-304 PTDSSSQVQI
+304 PTDSSNQVQI

-321 LDGINAVFPAKV
+321 LDGIKAVLPAKV

-387 LDPNTAWGKT
+387 LDPSKAWSKD
-397 LEVKMPAALPIP
+397 LEVNMPSIVPIAP
-409 PNKPDSASTNTNSN
+409 SRPVHPQIASTVTV
-423 TSSMTASATGH
+423 GQ

>member
-7 ILIALILAAAVA
+7 ILIALILAVAVA

-25 YKRTSNTTP
+25 YKRTADTTP
-34 QGFAS
+34 EGFAS

-81 EELDTQLQAAEAA
+81 EELDTQLQGAEAA
-94 KNQAEARKVQAEAAK
+94 KLQAEAAK
-109 TRAIGAVTRA
+109 ARAEGAVTRA

-126 EGGYARTQSGVS
+126 EGGYARTQGGVN
-138 QANAVIA
+138 QADAVIA
-145 AKMALMKTAKDNL
+145 AKKAQLQIALDNL
-158 DNTLALRKDDL
+158 NNTKALRKDDL
-169 VSVAELQQREQ
+169 VSIAELQQREQ
-180 AYAAA
+180 AYQAA

-207 AGIAEATSGIA
+207 AGIAEAQSGIA

-229 GISQAQAG
+229 GINQAQAGIEQAQAG
-237 INQAQAVIAQAQ
+237 INQAQ

-269 GRVEYRIAEVGNVI
+269 GRVEYRIVEVGNVI
-283 APGSKVVTLIDP
+283 APGSKVVTLVDP
-295 NNVYLEIFL
+295 NDVYLEIFL
-304 PTDSSSQVQI
+304 PTDSSNQVQI

-321 LDGINAVFPAKV
+321 LDGIKAVLPAKV

-387 LDPNTAWGKT
+387 LDPSKAWSKD
-397 LEVKMPAALPIP
+397 LEVNMPSIVPIAP
-409 PNKPDSASTNTNSN
+409 SRPVHPQIASTVTV
-423 TSSMTASATGH
+423 GQ

>member
-7 ILIALILAAAVA
+7 ILIALILAVAVA

-25 YKRTSNTTP
+25 YKRTADTTP
-34 QGFAS
+34 EGFAS

-81 EELDTQLQAAEAA
+81 EELDTQLQGAEAA
-94 KNQAEARKVQAEAAK
+94 KSQAEAAK
-109 TRAIGAVTRA
+109 LQAEGRKSQAQAAKARAEGAVTRA

-126 EGGYARTQSGVS
+126 EGGYARTQGGVN
-138 QANAVIA
+138 QADAVIA
-145 AKMALMKTAKDNL
+145 AKKAQLQIALDNL
-158 DNTLALRKDDL
+158 NNTKALRKDDL
-169 VSVAELQQREQ
+169 VSIAELQQREQ
-180 AYAAA
+180 AYQAA

-207 AGIAEATSGIA
+207 AGIAEAQSGIA

-229 GISQAQAG
+229 GINQAQAGIEQAQAG
-237 INQAQAVIAQAQ
+237 INQAQ

-269 GRVEYRIAEVGNVI
+269 GRVEYRIVEVGNVI
-283 APGSKVVTLIDP
+283 APGSKVVTLVDP
-295 NNVYLEIFL
+295 NDVYLEIFL
-304 PTDSSSQVQI
+304 PTDSSNQVQI

-321 LDGINAVFPAKV
+321 LDGIKAVLPAKV

-387 LDPNTAWGKT
+387 LDPSKAWSKD
-397 LEVKMPAALPIP
+397 LEVNMPSIVPIAP
-409 PNKPDSASTNTNSN
+409 SRPVHPQIASTVTV
-423 TSSMTASATGH
+423 GQ